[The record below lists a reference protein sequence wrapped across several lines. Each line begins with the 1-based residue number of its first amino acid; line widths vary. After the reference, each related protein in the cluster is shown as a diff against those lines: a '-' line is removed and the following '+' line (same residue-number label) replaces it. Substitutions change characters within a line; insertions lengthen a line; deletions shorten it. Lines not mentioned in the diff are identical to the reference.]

1 MNTAGAMPTGRLQR
15 LLLAVMAL
23 SSLHQLL
30 LPLLHPLLLQL
41 RLLLLRPQLH
51 QRPLW
56 QPR

>member
-1 MNTAGAMPTGRLQR
+1 MPTGRLQR

-23 SSLHQLL
+23 SSLLHQLL

-41 RLLLLRPQLH
+41 RLLLQRPQLH

-56 QPR
+56 PPR